1 MESIRMYDSQRRVFT
16 NEFDEICVVIS
27 LAMDD
32 TSARMQVT
40 ILEPNRVWDEL
51 VPIPLDNADRAE
63 SR

>member
-1 MESIRMYDSQRRVFT
+1 MYDPQRRVFT

>member
-1 MESIRMYDSQRRVFT
+1 MYDSQRRVFT

-27 LAMDD
+27 LAMDT
-32 TSARMQVT
+32 TSASMQVT

-51 VPIPLDNADRAE
+51 VPISLDSADRAE

>member
-1 MESIRMYDSQRRVFT
+1 MESIGMYDSQRRVFT

-32 TSARMQVT
+32 TSASMQVT
-40 ILEPNRVWDEL
+40 ILEPNRVWDEQ
-51 VPIPLDNADRAE
+51 VPISLDNVDRAE

>member
-1 MESIRMYDSQRRVFT
+1 MYDSQRRVFT

-40 ILEPNRVWDEL
+40 ILEPNRVWDEQ
-51 VPIPLDNADRAE
+51 VPISLDNVDRAE

>member
-1 MESIRMYDSQRRVFT
+1 MYDSQRRVFT

-32 TSARMQVT
+32 TSASMQVT